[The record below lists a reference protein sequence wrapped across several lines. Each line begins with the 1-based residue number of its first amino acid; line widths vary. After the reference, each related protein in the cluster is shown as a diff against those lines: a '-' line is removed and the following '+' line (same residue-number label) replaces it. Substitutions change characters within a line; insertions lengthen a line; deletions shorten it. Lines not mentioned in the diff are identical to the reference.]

1 MRKTRSRLL
10 LVLTVAI
17 LLVVTGCATTV
28 TMRYMVPAEI
38 NMASYTNL
46 AVVSVEPY
54 RFTAF
59 TSPSATIKDM
69 SGTSPYRVA
78 SGFGDSTELRIAQYL
93 TQKIIQDLRR
103 TDYFNLMTPPDF
115 DALGIRYQRFKEQ
128 GYDALLM
135 VDITDLKV
143 EEYIFAQE
151 ETVIVPPE
159 VEGGESTTIKELRH
173 HVTQKIALNVEFTV
187 VDTGTGQTVATKSY
201 SDSREQTYKIEPG
214 STGASRAPELYR
226 WMASMADS
234 FSRSFSELIAPRWTT
249 KAVALMDNKP
259 ENKRVENA
267 YEAAKEGSLG
277 MALETFKREWEQS
290 NHVPSG
296 YNAAI
301 ILESFG
307 RYDEAIKLIGEV
319 WRYSGNRTVE
329 NRKIE
334 MERAYEDHLKA
345 QKQL

>member
-103 TDYFNLMTPPDF
+103 TDYFNLMTPPDS

-234 FSRSFSELIAPRWTT
+234 FSRSFSELIAPP
-249 KAVALMDNKP
+249 LDN
-259 ENKRVENA
+259 
-267 YEAAKEGSLG
+267 
-277 MALETFKREWEQS
+277 
-290 NHVPSG
+290 
-296 YNAAI
+296 
-301 ILESFG
+301 
-307 RYDEAIKLIGEV
+307 
-319 WRYSGNRTVE
+319 
-329 NRKIE
+329 
-334 MERAYEDHLKA
+334 
-345 QKQL
+345 